1 MNPFRNLFDAQK
13 AYFANNGTR
22 SYAWR
27 LEQLDRMGKMI
38 KENEAALQ
46 RAIARDFKTAS
57 QEYIF
62 ETAATFLE
70 TEYHKS
76 QLQS

>member
-1 MNPFRNLFDAQK
+1 MNPFQNLFDAQK

-46 RAIARDFKTAS
+46 RAKN
-57 QEYIF
+57 
-62 ETAATFLE
+62 TFSRLPQR
-70 TEYHKS
+70 S
-76 QLQS
+76 SRPNIRRANFSRG